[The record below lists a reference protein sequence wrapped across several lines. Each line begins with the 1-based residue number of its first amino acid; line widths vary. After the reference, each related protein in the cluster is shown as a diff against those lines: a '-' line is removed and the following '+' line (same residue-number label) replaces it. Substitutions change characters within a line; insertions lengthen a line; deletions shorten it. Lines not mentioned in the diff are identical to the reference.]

1 MVSGFVTSPCDQLR
15 IFSGLARRI
24 LIESKS
30 ITTRPTSTLGRI
42 GIIRLIRY
50 YLGKIGRVR
59 ARNHPPAR
67 FALPPRWR
75 ARSRAP
81 RARPGVRRAV
91 RRFFEASMLGLDQLN
106 VQAQALQLPDEDV
119 EGFRQAGRE
128 HGVALD
134 DGLVD
139 LGAAVDVV
147 RLGGQELLEDVRGSV
162 RLQRPHL
169 HLPEPLSAELRLAAQ
184 RLLGDQ

>member
-1 MVSGFVTSPCDQLR
+1 MVSGLVTSPWDQLR

-30 ITTRPTSTLGRI
+30 ITTRPTSTFGRI

-50 YLGKIGRVR
+50 YLGKIGGVPS
-59 ARNHPPAR
+59 RNHPPAR
-67 FALPPRWR
+67 FALPPTPL
-75 ARSRAP
+75 ARSTAP
-81 RARPGVRRAV
+81 RSLLVAQTAV
-91 RRFFEASMLGLDQLN
+91 RRFPPPSMLGLDQLN
-106 VQAQALQLPDEDV
+106 VETQALQLPDQDV

-139 LGAAVDVV
+139 LGPAVDVV
-147 RLGGQELLEDVRGSV
+147 GLRGQELLED
-162 RLQRPHL
+162 
-169 HLPEPLSAELRLAAQ
+169 
-184 RLLGDQ
+184 